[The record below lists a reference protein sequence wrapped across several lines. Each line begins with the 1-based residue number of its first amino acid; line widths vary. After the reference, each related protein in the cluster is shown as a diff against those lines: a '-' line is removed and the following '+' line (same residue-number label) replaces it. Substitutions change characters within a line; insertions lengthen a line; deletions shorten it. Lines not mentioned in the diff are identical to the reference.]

1 MSEVSDSET
10 PLKATFRIKLNG
22 ETLSI
27 STVGHAYRFISTL
40 SKAESK
46 GFESLLEDT
55 KAALSAA
62 AKNAMLSVQATNML
76 RALFVRSKLV

>member
-1 MSEVSDSET
+1 MSVSESET

-27 STVGHAYRFISTL
+27 ATVGHAYRFISTL
-40 SKAESK
+40 SKAESM
-46 GFESLLEDT
+46 GLESQLDET

-62 AKNAMLSVQATNML
+62 AENAMMSVQATNMV
-76 RALFVRSKLV
+76 RALFARAKIL

>member
-1 MSEVSDSET
+1 MSVSDSET

-27 STVGHAYRFISTL
+27 ATVGHAYRFISTL
-40 SKAESK
+40 SKAESM
-46 GFESLLEDT
+46 GLESQLDET

-62 AKNAMLSVQATNML
+62 AENAMMSVQATNML
-76 RALFVRSKLV
+76 RALFARAKFL